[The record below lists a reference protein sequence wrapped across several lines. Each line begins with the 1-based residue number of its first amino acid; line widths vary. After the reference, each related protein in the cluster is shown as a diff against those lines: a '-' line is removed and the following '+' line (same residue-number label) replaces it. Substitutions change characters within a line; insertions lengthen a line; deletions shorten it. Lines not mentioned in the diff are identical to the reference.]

1 MERCQAVHDLRRC
14 HVEVGSPQTQ
24 TQRDQVIRIVNS
36 LIRSYRETPTIS
48 HHAPSSPS
56 MLTRVMSP
64 AANTLRKLFNRSSP
78 SNSAHNSSSSLHQ
91 TVESASAP
99 VHQQSH
105 KDNLAAA
112 PSTPIPAVATQPVTL
127 AQEEVEV
134 EGSNDKEQEIQPAT
148 QTTVSKSSLANSKN
162 GNTVSPSSNSSPNRQ
177 KSISFAIS
185 PPKDVNI
192 LSSDKLPSTSSI
204 TSLSVATDKTEIHI
218 GPEVPSNNSTASSVA
233 DNSVFSPM
241 TPAKQSISAL
251 QTPKPSP
258 FVRQSTE
265 KLKNC
270 LSNSS
275 SPEPNVSEL
284 DDYVQKNQQLDLAP
298 VVKRL
303 SMKKES
309 VLSAVEE
316 GHSQDDILPPEM
328 VKNVAKEVVNLQTGG
343 SFTVQKPRQTPGG
356 DALASPNRDDMVPDR
371 TVSIDK
377 DPSVCVKMI
386 ASTDSFDEHIVAHL
400 PQIVLSGHHPE
411 ANVAASAILSIPDE
425 LEQHAPPAF
434 RASTAGASGFS
445 YSLDG
450 ITAAEGN
457 NNNQP
462 NSSPAA
468 NGVGSPDG
476 DAGSNKPL
484 TRAVSA
490 TSVGATPVPFSRQ
503 ASMSRQT
510 SINKKEV
517 LDTSN
522 PVSRRGSINGFME
535 PISAASVAPSLGPG
549 QFSRQSSLK
558 RNGILSNTD
567 AVSTISNINGS
578 PLNTGGGRFS
588 RQSSIK
594 REAFAELP
602 KTVDENSSIPEG
614 SKVTSATNGI
624 QSASSSSAGVRST
637 VASARQELEGPNTVT
652 NTTPFAIT
660 GGSRP
665 SSSSSHHLLL
675 ALNPTPTVASGAASS
690 LSPLNASTVLTPTA
704 SATAHGHTSA
714 PASSFTLEEKKR
726 PVPPGSPF
734 AGSGRSFGGVA
745 QSVGRK
751 LETAVVLA
759 GTNAVNTTSP
769 STPTSSTQ
777 LNMDRAV

>member
-1 MERCQAVHDLRRC
+1 
-14 HVEVGSPQTQ
+14 
-24 TQRDQVIRIVNS
+24 
-36 LIRSYRETPTIS
+36 
-48 HHAPSSPS
+48 
-56 MLTRVMSP
+56 
-64 AANTLRKLFNRSSP
+64 
-78 SNSAHNSSSSLHQ
+78 
-91 TVESASAP
+91 
-99 VHQQSH
+99 
-105 KDNLAAA
+105 
-112 PSTPIPAVATQPVTL
+112 
-127 AQEEVEV
+127 
-134 EGSNDKEQEIQPAT
+134 
-148 QTTVSKSSLANSKN
+148 
-162 GNTVSPSSNSSPNRQ
+162 
-177 KSISFAIS
+177 
-185 PPKDVNI
+185 
-192 LSSDKLPSTSSI
+192 
-204 TSLSVATDKTEIHI
+204 
-218 GPEVPSNNSTASSVA
+218 
-233 DNSVFSPM
+233 
-241 TPAKQSISAL
+241 
-251 QTPKPSP
+251 
-258 FVRQSTE
+258 
-265 KLKNC
+265 
-270 LSNSS
+270 
-275 SPEPNVSEL
+275 
-284 DDYVQKNQQLDLAP
+284 VQKIQQLDLAP

-316 GHSQDDILPPEM
+316 GHSQDDILPPET
-328 VKNVAKEVVNLQTGG
+328 VKKVAKEVLNLQTGG

-356 DALASPNRDDMVPDR
+356 DALASPYRDDMVPDR

-377 DPSVCVKMI
+377 DPSVGVKMI
-386 ASTDSFDEHIVAHL
+386 ASTDSFDEHHIVAHL

-434 RASTAGASGFS
+434 RASTAGASGVS

-450 ITAAEGN
+450 ITAADGN
-457 NNNQP
+457 NNNPP

-476 DAGSNKPL
+476 EVGSNKPL

-490 TSVGATPVPFSRQ
+490 TSVGASPVPFSRQ

-535 PISAASVAPSLGPG
+535 PISATSVAPSLGPG

-567 AVSTISNINGS
+567 AVSAISNINGS
-578 PLNTGGGRFS
+578 PLNSGGGQFS

-602 KTVDENSSIPEG
+602 KTVDEYSSIPEG
-614 SKVTSATNGI
+614 SKVASGTNGS
-624 QSASSSSAGVRST
+624 QAASSSSAGVRST
-637 VASARQELEGPNTVT
+637 VASARQELEGSNTVT
-652 NTTPFAIT
+652 NTTPFATT

-665 SSSSSHHLLL
+665 SSSSSSSSSHHLLL
-675 ALNPTPTVASGAASS
+675 ALTPTPTVASGAAAS
-690 LSPLNASTVLTPTA
+690 LSPINAGTVLTPTA

-714 PASSFTLEEKKR
+714 PASSSTLEEKKR

-759 GTNAVNTTSP
+759 GTNAVNATSP
-769 STPTSSTQ
+769 STPTFSTQ